1 MATASIL
8 RRSLSSTASSPLK
21 GRSIAVCGG
30 GVIGLASAVH
40 LAREGLGD
48 KVVVMERDA
57 SYKYCSALLSAGGI
71 RHQFSLPENI
81 LMSKYSSE
89 FILDYASRSCSIA
102 SNQHKQPKLE
112 GGVNTVVR
120 QHEEDHGDGI
130 AFKPNGYLFL
140 ASTEDQQRILQS
152 NNHTQ
157 RSCGVDWVHTAD
169 ANQLDELYPW
179 LNTEGLTG
187 GSYSHKDQGTKEGYF
202 DPCRCIVV
210 VIYTGTHYMS
220 QSD

>member
-8 RRSLSSTASSPLK
+8 RRSLSSTASSSLA
-21 GRSIAVCGG
+21 GRTIVICGG

-48 KVVVMERDA
+48 KVVVIERDA

-81 LMSKYSSE
+81 LMSKYSSD

-102 SNQHKQPKLE
+102 ANRHKQAKLE
-112 GGVNTVVR
+112 GGVNTVV
-120 QHEEDHGDGI
+120 QEHEEDQEDGI
-130 AFKPNGYLFL
+130 AFKPHGYLFL
-140 ASTEDQQRILQS
+140 AKTEDQQRILQS
-152 NNHTQ
+152 NNKTQ

-169 ANQLDELYPW
+169 ANQLDEIYPW
-179 LNTEGLTG
+179 LNTEDLIG

-202 DPCRCIVV
+202 DPCKSHILFV
-210 VIYTGTHYMS
+210 YTRMHHMS
-220 QSD
+220 QYD